1 MSSTIAEM
9 RNGIAA
15 NLANIAGLRTTTT
28 TPDVINPPVAIVQ
41 PQTVDYDET
50 FQRGMATYTFVVTV
64 IVGRAAERTAQTN
77 LDLFVAQSGSK
88 SVKAAIESDKTLGGK
103 VFDCRVTTLRS
114 YGSTTINDVLYL
126 AGEFTVLVYA
136 S

>member
-9 RNGIAA
+9 RDGIAA
-15 NLANIAGLRTTTT
+15 NLANIAGLRTTTV
-28 TPDVINPPVAIVQ
+28 TPDLINPPIAIVQ

-50 FQRGMATYTFVVTV
+50 FQRGMATYSFVVTV

-77 LDLFVAQSGSK
+77 LDLFVAQSGNK
-88 SVKAAIESDKTLGGK
+88 SVKTAIESDKTLGGK
-103 VFDCRVTTLRS
+103 VFDTRVTTLRS

>member
-1 MSSTIAEM
+1 MSATIAEM
-9 RNGIAA
+9 RTGIAA
-15 NLANIAGLRTTTT
+15 NLSNILGLRTTTT
-28 TPDVINPPVAIVQ
+28 TPDVINPPIAIVQ
-41 PQTVDYDET
+41 PQSVDYDES

-88 SVKAAIESDKTLGGK
+88 SVKAAIESDKTLNGK
-103 VFDCRVTTLRS
+103 AFDCRVTTLRS
-114 YGSTTINDVLYL
+114 YGSTTINEVLYL

>member
-1 MSSTIAEM
+1 MSATIAQM
-9 RNGIAA
+9 RAGIAT
-15 NLANIAGLRTTTT
+15 NLATISGLRTTTT
-28 TPDVINPPVAIVQ
+28 TPDVINPPIAIVQ

-88 SVKAAIESDKTLGGK
+88 SVKAAIESDKTLGGNA
-103 VFDCRVTTLRS
+103 FDCRVTTLRS
-114 YGSTTINDVLYL
+114 YGSTSINDVLYL